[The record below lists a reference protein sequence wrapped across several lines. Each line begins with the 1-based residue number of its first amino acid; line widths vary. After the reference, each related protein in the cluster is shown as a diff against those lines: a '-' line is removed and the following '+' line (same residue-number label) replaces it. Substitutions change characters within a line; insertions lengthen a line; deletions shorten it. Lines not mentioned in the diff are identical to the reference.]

1 VVYCGPDAT
10 SQTSISQRI
19 RNCGRFTA
27 APGVPLQPR
36 PLLASPLLV
45 MLQHWLLEALRTLLL
60 LLLLLLQHL
69 ARMTQ

>member
-1 VVYCGPDAT
+1 
-10 SQTSISQRI
+10 
-19 RNCGRFTA
+19 
-27 APGVPLQPR
+27 
-36 PLLASPLLV
+36 